1 MKRSLTGLISA
12 ACLTSIATIGACSHV
27 TAPDENLISAPGQ
40 YSGYS
45 EPYYDG
51 YERSSFYVPVRD
63 GTRLAVDLF
72 QPTQDGEL
80 ADEPLPV
87 VWMHSPYN
95 RRSFRGEP
103 AVEAYPGYAIELVPH
118 GYNVAIVDFRGVF
131 ASFGRN
137 IGYNRGEWVEA
148 ARWDAYDITEWF
160 ADQSYSNGNIG
171 MWGCS
176 ATGGSQ
182 MQALTTRPPSLR
194 AIVPMSAELDAY
206 AFAVNG
212 GIARERP
219 IAPPGTNP
227 GRDMVARRDA
237 MAVPVDGPDAAALLT
252 AAIAEHAENI
262 DSVGQV
268 PFRDSISQATSL
280 EWWSVSSPHTYLD
293 DMRQA
298 ETGVLSVANWDEAG
312 SRHGPFFTFNN
323 LDPENTKLLVG
334 PATHCDWSTVEAD
347 TGLDLVVEELR
358 FFDHWLKGIEN
369 NVMDEPA
376 VTYYTYNAE
385 EGSAWRQSEVWPL
398 ETEVRTS
405 LHLSPNGTLI
415 RDQPE
420 TESSVQGDF
429 SSPPTAETVS
439 LSVPDGGLIFQTE
452 PLESDMK
459 VTGHPVVN
467 LWIESDQPDAD
478 VTAFLL
484 DVAPDGT
491 SQTYQML
498 GRLRASHRATEEPP
512 YNHLGLPWHSY
523 TSDDAAPLTPGVPAE
538 LSFDMLPMSYVF
550 QRGHRIRLLLNFAA
564 FGGDQDT
571 EGQIRVLI
579 GGETSSHIE
588 LPIIPISGD

>member
-1 MKRSLTGLISA
+1 MKRSLKGLLSATCLISLA
-12 ACLTSIATIGACSHV
+12 MIGACNHV
-27 TAPDENLISAPGQ
+27 TAPDEHLVSAPGQ

-45 EPYYDG
+45 EPVYDG

-72 QPTQDGEL
+72 RPTQDGEL
-80 ADEPLPV
+80 SDEPLPV

-95 RRSFRGEP
+95 RRSFRGAP

-237 MAVPVDGPDAAALLT
+237 MAVPVDGPDATALLNE
-252 AAIAEHAENI
+252 AIAEHAGNI

-268 PFRDSISQATSL
+268 PFRDSISQATGL

-293 DMRQA
+293 DMRQT

-323 LDPENTKLLVG
+323 LDPDNTKLLVG
-334 PATHCDWSTVEAD
+334 PATHCDWSTVESE

-358 FFDHWLKGIEN
+358 FFDYWLKGIEN
-369 NVMDEPA
+369 NVMEEPA
-376 VTYYTYNAE
+376 VTYYTYNAA
-385 EGSAWRQSEVWPL
+385 EGSEWRQSEVWPL

-405 LHLSPNGTLI
+405 LHLSPNGTLM

-420 TESSVQGDF
+420 AENAIQGIF
-429 SSPPTAETVS
+429 SAPPAAETVS
-439 LSVPDGGLIFQTE
+439 LSVPDEGLVFQTE
-452 PLESDMK
+452 PLETDME
-459 VTGHPVVN
+459 VTGHPVAN
-467 LWIESDQPDAD
+467 LWIESDKHDTD

-491 SQTYQML
+491 TQTFQML
-498 GRLRASHRATEEPP
+498 GRLRASHRATTEPP
-512 YNHLGLPWHSY
+512 YNHLGLPWHSF

-538 LSFDMLPMSYVF
+538 LRFDMLPMSYIF

-564 FGGDQDT
+564 VGRDQGND
-571 EGQIRVLI
+571 GQIRVLT
-579 GGETSSHIE
+579 GGETSSHIV
-588 LPIIPISGD
+588 LPVIPASED

>member
-1 MKRSLTGLISA
+1 MKRSLNSLLSATCLISM
-12 ACLTSIATIGACSHV
+12 ATIGACSHV
-27 TAPDENLISAPGQ
+27 TAPEENFVSAPGQ

-45 EPYYDG
+45 EPVYDG
-51 YERSSFYVPVRD
+51 YERSSFYVQVRD

-72 QPTQDGEL
+72 RPTRDGKL

-87 VWMHSPYN
+87 IWMHSPYN
-95 RRSFRGEP
+95 RRSFRGAP
-103 AVEAYPGYAIELVPH
+103 AAEAYPGYAIELVPH

-160 ADQSYSNGNIG
+160 ADQPYSNGNIG

-194 AIVPMSAELDAY
+194 AIIPMSAELDAY

-237 MAVPVDGPDAAALLT
+237 MAVPVDGPEAAALLT
-252 AAIAEHAENI
+252 EAIAEHTENI

-268 PFRDSISQATSL
+268 PFRDSISQTTGF

-293 DMRQA
+293 EMRQA

-323 LDPENTKLLVG
+323 LHPDNTKLLVG
-334 PATHCDWSTVEAD
+334 PATHCDWSTVEAE

-358 FFDHWLKGIEN
+358 FFDYWLKGIEN
-369 NVMDEPA
+369 NVMEEPA

-385 EGSAWRQSEVWPL
+385 EESAWRQSEVWPL
-398 ETEVRTS
+398 ETEVRTN
-405 LHLSPNGTLI
+405 LHLSSNGTLS

-420 TESSVQGDF
+420 AASVIRGSF
-429 SSPPTAETVS
+429 SAPPAAETVS

-452 PLESDMK
+452 PLESDTE

-484 DVAPDGT
+484 DIAPDGT

-498 GRLRASHRATEEPP
+498 GRLRASHRATTEPP
-512 YNHLGLPWHSY
+512 YNHLGLPWHSF
-523 TSDDAAPLTPGVPAE
+523 TSDDAAPLTPGVPAQ
-538 LSFDMLPMSYVF
+538 LSFDMLPMSYIF

-564 FGGDQDT
+564 ASENQGTD
-571 EGQIRVLI
+571 GQIHILT
-579 GGETSSHIE
+579 GGGTNSHIV
-588 LPIIPISGD
+588 LPIIPTSGD

>member
-1 MKRSLTGLISA
+1 MKRSLKGLLSATCLISM
-12 ACLTSIATIGACSHV
+12 ATIGACSHV
-27 TAPDENLISAPGQ
+27 TPPDENLISAPGQ

-45 EPYYDG
+45 EPVYDG

-72 QPTQDGEL
+72 RPTQDGEL
-80 ADEPLPV
+80 SNEPLPV

-95 RRSFRGEP
+95 RRSFRGAP

-194 AIVPMSAELDAY
+194 AIIPMSAELDAY
-206 AFAVNG
+206 AFAANG

-237 MAVPVDGPDAAALLT
+237 MAVPVNGPDATALLNE
-252 AAIAEHAENI
+252 AIAEHAGNI

-268 PFRDSISQATSL
+268 PFRDSISQATGL

-293 DMRQA
+293 DMRQT

-312 SRHGPFFTFNN
+312 TRHGPFFTFNN
-323 LDPENTKLLVG
+323 LDPDNTKLLVG
-334 PATHCDWSTVEAD
+334 PATHCDWSTVEAE

-358 FFDHWLKGIEN
+358 FFDYWLKGIEN
-369 NVMDEPA
+369 NVMEEPA
-376 VTYYTYNAE
+376 VTYYTYNAAD
-385 EGSAWRQSEVWPL
+385 GSEWRQSDVWPL

-405 LHLSPNGTLI
+405 LHLSPNETLM

-420 TESSVQGDF
+420 AENAIQGIF
-429 SSPPTAETVS
+429 SAPPGSETVS
-439 LSVPDGGLIFQTE
+439 LSVPDEGLVFQTE
-452 PLESDMK
+452 PLESDTE

-467 LWIESDQPDAD
+467 LWIESDQPDTD

-491 SQTYQML
+491 TQTFQML
-498 GRLRASHRATEEPP
+498 GRLRASHRATTEPP
-512 YNHLGLPWHSY
+512 YNHLGLPWHSF

-538 LSFDMLPMSYVF
+538 LRFDMLPMSYTF

-564 FGGDQDT
+564 IGRAQDT
-571 EGQIRVLI
+571 EGQIRVLT

-588 LPIIPISGD
+588 LPIISINGD

>member
-1 MKRSLTGLISA
+1 MKRSLKGLLSATCLISLA
-12 ACLTSIATIGACSHV
+12 MIGACSHV
-27 TAPDENLISAPGQ
+27 TAPDEHLISAPGQ

-45 EPYYDG
+45 EPVYDG

-72 QPTQDGEL
+72 RPTQDGEL

-95 RRSFRGEP
+95 RRSFRGAP
-103 AVEAYPGYAIELVPH
+103 AAEAYPGYAIELVPH

-148 ARWDAYDITEWF
+148 TRWDAYDITEWF

-182 MQALTTRPPSLR
+182 MQALTTRPPSLL
-194 AIVPMSAELDAY
+194 AIIPMSAELDAY

-237 MAVPVDGPDAAALLT
+237 MAVPVDGPNAAALLNE
-252 AAIAEHAENI
+252 AIAEHAENI

-268 PFRDSISQATSL
+268 PFRDSISQATGL

-293 DMRQA
+293 EMRQA

-323 LDPENTKLLVG
+323 LNPDNTKLLVG
-334 PATHCDWSTVEAD
+334 PATHCDWSTVEAE
-347 TGLDLVVEELR
+347 TGLDLVIEELR
-358 FFDHWLKGIEN
+358 FFDYWLKGIEN
-369 NVMDEPA
+369 QVMEEPA
-376 VTYYTYNAE
+376 VTYYTYNAD
-385 EGSAWRQSEVWPL
+385 EGSEWRQSEVWPL

-405 LHLSPNGTLI
+405 LHLSSNETLS
-415 RDQPE
+415 RDRPE
-420 TESSVQGDF
+420 TENVIQGNF
-429 SSPPTAETVS
+429 SAPPAAETVS
-439 LSVPDGGLIFQTE
+439 LSVPDEGLIFQTE
-452 PLESDMK
+452 PLENEVE

-467 LWIESDQPDAD
+467 LWIESDLPDAD

-491 SQTYQML
+491 TQTFQML
-498 GRLRASHRATEEPP
+498 GRLRASHRATTEPP
-512 YNHLGLPWHSY
+512 YNHLGLPWHSF

-538 LSFDMLPMSYVF
+538 LSFDMLPMSYIF
-550 QRGHRIRLLLNFAA
+550 QRGHSIRLLLNFAA
-564 FGGDQDT
+564 VGGDQGS
-571 EGQIRVLI
+571 EGQIRVLT
-579 GGETSSHIE
+579 GGDTSSHIE